1 MPKSK
6 HSKFKSHKA
15 KLRRTR
21 AKTAPLGLDDPSAAP
36 NKSWTSYW
44 SFLFAAIGSA
54 VGLGNIWKFPY
65 ELGLHGGG
73 TFLVVYIPC
82 VFLIAFP
89 LMMSEIMI
97 GRSGRA
103 NPVHAVR
110 RIAKRQKLSSLW
122 QIMGW
127 LGMIAGFLV
136 FSFYS
141 VVGSWVLFYIM
152 QSATGSFVDVP
163 AEIVQHSFGALLRN
177 TDQQLIWHGV
187 FVLTVVTV
195 LSRRLRFGLELALKV
210 LMPCFLALL
219 VWLCVFATQVGDF
232 DRAITFFTT
241 VDVSAI
247 NAELVVSALTQAL
260 FSLSIG
266 LGALIMFGS
275 YLGEHR
281 PIATAAGIVM
291 VFDTAIALTMG
302 LLIFSIVF
310 AFGMRPDSGAGLIF
324 ETLPVA
330 FSQMPHNSVLW
341 STLFFTLVGVA
352 ALTSGFALLEPS
364 IAWMIRQFRV
374 SRPLAAWFMGC
385 LAWLLGV
392 LCIYSF
398 NDMSFSFYYF
408 GIERTNG
415 LFDFLNILTTN
426 VLMPLTAILVTV
438 FAGWRISS
446 ADSRAAMA
454 IPIDL
459 VYRIWHFC
467 TRMLVPMV
475 LALVLIV
482 VLLYPA

>member
-1 MPKSK
+1 MSKSK
-6 HSKFKSHKA
+6 HSKLKSREA
-15 KLRRTR
+15 RLRISGDN
-21 AKTAPLGLDDPSAAP
+21 AAPLGLDDPSAQP
-36 NKSWTSYW
+36 NRSWTSYL
-44 SFLFAAIGSA
+44 SFLFAAVGSA

-65 ELGLHGGG
+65 EVGLHGGG
-73 TFLVVYIPC
+73 TFLLVYIPC
-82 VFLIAFP
+82 VFLIALP

-110 RIAKRQKLSSLW
+110 RIAKRQKLSSIW
-122 QIMGW
+122 QVMGW
-127 LGMIAGFLV
+127 LGVIGGFLV

-141 VVGSWVLFYIM
+141 VVGSWILFYIM

-163 AEIVQHSFGALLRN
+163 AEIVQHSFDALLRN
-177 TDQQLIWHGV
+177 TDQQLIWHSV
-187 FVLTVVTV
+187 FVLIVITV

-210 LMPCFLALL
+210 LMPCFLVLL

-232 DRAITFFTT
+232 EKAVTFFTT
-241 VDVSAI
+241 VDLSAI

-266 LGALIMFGS
+266 LGALVMFGS

-330 FSQMPHNSVLW
+330 FSQMTTNSVLW
-341 STLFFTLVGVA
+341 STLFFTLLGVA

-374 SRPLAAWFMGC
+374 PRPMAAWFMGTI
-385 LAWLLGV
+385 AWLLGV

-398 NDMSFSFYYF
+398 NDMNFSFYYF
-408 GIERTNG
+408 GFERTNG
-415 LFDFLNILTTN
+415 LFDLLNILTTH
-426 VLMPLTAILVTV
+426 VLMPLTALLVSI
-438 FAGWRISS
+438 FAGWRISTS
-446 ADSRAAMA
+446 DSRSAMA
-454 IPIDL
+454 IPINL
-459 VYRIWHFC
+459 VYRVWRFC

-475 LALVLIV
+475 LVLVLVV